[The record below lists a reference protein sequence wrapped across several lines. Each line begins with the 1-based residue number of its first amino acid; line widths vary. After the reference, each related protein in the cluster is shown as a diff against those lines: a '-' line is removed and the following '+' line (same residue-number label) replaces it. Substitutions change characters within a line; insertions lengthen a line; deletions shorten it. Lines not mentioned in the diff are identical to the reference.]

1 MENNLMSTEAIKL
14 SLRIDHS
21 YDNAMIEGYISAAK
35 NYVRNAV
42 DMDATQ
48 DDMNAYEGFPLA
60 VSLLVQYWYVNRTE
74 SVEYVPNTV
83 ISLIQQIRGEHYAKT
98 NSTEI

>member
-1 MENNLMSTEAIKL
+1 MDPSLMSIEAIKL

-35 NYVRNAV
+35 KYVRNAV
-42 DMDATQ
+42 DMEASTETLSI
-48 DDMNAYEGFPLA
+48 YEGFPLA

-98 NSTEI
+98 NSNEV

>member
-1 MENNLMSTEAIKL
+1 MENNLMSAEAIKL

-21 YDNAMIEGYISAAK
+21 YDDAMIEGYIRAAQTYIK
-35 NYVRNAV
+35 NAV
-42 DMDATQ
+42 DVDAKTG
-48 DDMNAYEGFPLA
+48 DLSAYEGFPLA

-83 ISLIQQIRGEHYAKT
+83 ISLMQQIRGEYDAKT
-98 NSTEI
+98 NSTEV

>member
-1 MENNLMSTEAIKL
+1 MENNLMSAEAIKL

-21 YDNAMIEGYISAAK
+21 YDDAMIEGYIRAAQTYIK
-35 NYVRNAV
+35 NAV
-42 DMDATQ
+42 DV
-48 DDMNAYEGFPLA
+48 DDKAGDLSVYEGFPLA

-83 ISLIQQIRGEHYAKT
+83 ISLMQQIRGEYDAKT
-98 NSTEI
+98 NSTEV

>member
-1 MENNLMSTEAIKL
+1 MNIEAIKL

-21 YDNAMIEGYISAAK
+21 YDNAMLEGYILAAQ
-35 NYVRNAV
+35 NYVKNAV
-42 DMDATQ
+42 DMDATTAILS
-48 DDMNAYEGFPLA
+48 AYEGFSLA

-83 ISLIQQIRGEHYAKT
+83 ISLIQQLRGEYYAT
-98 NSTEI
+98 SNSTEV